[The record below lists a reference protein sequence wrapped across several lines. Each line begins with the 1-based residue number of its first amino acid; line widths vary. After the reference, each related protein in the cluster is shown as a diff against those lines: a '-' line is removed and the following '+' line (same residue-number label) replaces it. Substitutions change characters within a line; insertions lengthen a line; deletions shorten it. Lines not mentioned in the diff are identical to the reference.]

1 MSLRGFLNIDKPGG
15 VTSFDVVRAVRRV
28 AGTRK
33 VGHAGTLDPLA
44 TGVLPIAIGDATR
57 LVDELVGARKRYHAV
72 LTLGVETD
80 SYDCDGETVATADAS
95 GLTREAVEA
104 AVEPFR
110 GDSMQTPPAYSAVKR
125 GGVPAYRA
133 ARSGKPHRLEPRP
146 VTVHALQLVELRAAG
161 DTVEVTIDVECG
173 KGFYVRSLAHD
184 LGRALGVGGHVS
196 ALCRTAVG
204 PFTVEEAT
212 PLDRAIVRLQAGE
225 HEQLVHAPDV
235 ALTSW
240 PALILEAA
248 SVGGVRHG
256 RDVHPEPRAL
266 RRASRAGERARCYG
280 PDGRLVA
287 VVEASAVPGTWH
299 PYRVFATATESQ

>member
-266 RRASRAGERARCYG
+266 RRAGRAGERARCYG